1 MTVKELIELLS
12 KLDDSLPVVIEADD
26 NYEIDERHT
35 GVAEFSDGRKKVVL
49 VSK

>member
-35 GVAEFSDGRKKVVL
+35 GVAEFSDGKKVVL